1 MKTPLR
7 VFALALLLSVLVHL
21 TMLGSGL
28 LPDAVIELPP
38 DQALRKID
46 VKMQALALD
55 TPAPPAVPTARLRPV
70 GPAGG
75 AVTHHPAAR
84 KHKRKRDASGAQA
97 RTDTVAD
104 KAAEHPAELADASQP
119 ATESSKRAEASM
131 PEAEPPAS
139 KPEEHAKAAE
149 ASAPGASNNDRPAGY
164 LTPASALHRFP
175 ARAKLGYQTFYNGAM
190 VGSGGLDWQQDGHRY
205 TLEIRFNP
213 LVGGNRRYLSQ
224 GQLGK
229 QGLQPDSLQAWV
241 GQDAKES
248 ARFDWSAGMLHFGD
262 QGDKEVALRS
272 GAQDVF
278 SLAFQLGLKGG
289 QLGTAPLQI
298 TTGKKVYDYPMT
310 PSGETDYD
318 TGSGKIRVIVF
329 RAKGEDDITEFWLA
343 PDFSNL
349 PVRISRIDKSKRVE
363 LRAVLINVD
372 GTEQWRLPARPM
384 TRNNR

>member
-1 MKTPLR
+1 MKKPLR
-7 VFALALLLSVLVHL
+7 VFALALLASVLLHL
-21 TMLGSGL
+21 AMLGSGL

-46 VKMQALALD
+46 VKMQALALE
-55 TPAPPAVPTARLRPV
+55 APQAPAVPTARLLPA
-70 GPAGG
+70 GPAPGT
-75 AVTHHPAAR
+75 VSHHPAA
-84 KHKRKRDASGAQA
+84 KKRKPKREASGPVAKAGPATDKQA
-97 RTDTVAD
+97 DN
-104 KAAEHPAELADASQP
+104 PPELADASQP
-119 ATESSKRAEASM
+119 VIETDKTAAAS
-131 PEAEPPAS
+131 AS
-139 KPEEHAKAAE
+139 TVEHAAAKPEKHTKAEE
-149 ASAPGASNNDRPAGY
+149 ASAPLASSADKAAGY
-164 LTPASALHRFP
+164 LYPASTLHRFP

-190 VGSGGLDWQQDGHRY
+190 VGSGGLNWQHDGQHY

-213 LVGGNRRYLSQ
+213 LVGGNLRYLSQ
-224 GQLGK
+224 GSLDQH
-229 QGLQPDSLQAWV
+229 GLQPDSLQAWR
-241 GQDAKES
+241 GSDAKES
-248 ARFDWSAGMLHFGD
+248 ARFDHAAGVLHFGE
-262 QGDKEVALRS
+262 QGDKEVTLRA

-289 QLGTAPLQI
+289 QLGSAPLQL
-298 TTGKKVYDYPMT
+298 TTGQKVYDYPMT

>member
-1 MKTPLR
+1 MKTSLR

-55 TPAPPAVPTARLRPV
+55 APPPPVVPTARLLPL
-70 GPAGG
+70 GPAAGS
-75 AVTHHPAAR
+75 VSHHPAAKRR
-84 KHKRKRDASGAQA
+84 KPKRDASGVQA
-97 RTDTVAD
+97 KADTVAD
-104 KAAEHPAELADASQP
+104 KAAEHPADLADASQP
-119 ATESSKRAEASM
+119 ATESSKRAQASM
-131 PEAEPPAS
+131 PEAEHPAS
-139 KPEEHAKAAE
+139 KPEKHAKAEE
-149 ASAPGASNNDRPAGY
+149 ASAAAASNNDRPAGY

-241 GQDAKES
+241 GQEAKES
-248 ARFDWSAGMLHFGD
+248 AHFDWSAGMLHFGD
-262 QGDKEVALRS
+262 QGDKEIALRS

-298 TTGKKVYDYPMT
+298 TTGKKVYEYPMT

>member
-1 MKTPLR
+1 MKKPLR
-7 VFALALLLSVLVHL
+7 VFVLALLASVLVHL
-21 TMLGSGL
+21 AMLGSGL

-55 TPAPPAVPTARLRPV
+55 APAPPAVPTARLLPA
-70 GPAGG
+70 GPAPGT
-75 AVTHHPAAR
+75 VSHHPAA
-84 KHKRKRDASGAQA
+84 KKRKPKREASGPQA
-97 RTDTVAD
+97 RADRAQDKQADTT
-104 KAAEHPAELADASQP
+104 AEMADASQP
-119 ATESSKRAEASM
+119 AAESSKTTEASAAT
-131 PEAEPPAS
+131 AEHVAA
-139 KPEEHAKAAE
+139 KAEKHAKAEE
-149 ASAPGASNNDRPAGY
+149 ASTPVASSTDKATGY
-164 LTPASALHRFP
+164 LYPASTLHRFP

-190 VGSGGLDWQQDGHRY
+190 VGSGGLDWQHDGQRY

-213 LVGGNRRYLSQ
+213 LVGGNLRYLSQ
-224 GQLGK
+224 GSLDK
-229 QGLQPDSLQAWV
+229 HGLQPDSLQAWR
-241 GQDAKES
+241 GSDAKES
-248 ARFDWSAGMLHFGD
+248 ARFDHAASVLHFGE
-262 QGDKEVALRS
+262 QGDKEVALRA

-289 QLGTAPLQI
+289 QLGSAPLQI

>member
-7 VFALALLLSVLVHL
+7 VFVLALLASVLVHL
-21 TMLGSGL
+21 AMLGSGL

-46 VKMQALALD
+46 VKMQALALE
-55 TPAPPAVPTARLRPV
+55 AQQAPAVPTARLLPV
-70 GPAGG
+70 GPAAGS
-75 AVTHHPAAR
+75 VSHHPAAKKR
-84 KHKRKRDASGAQA
+84 KPKRDASGPLAKA
-97 RTDTVAD
+97 APAAD
-104 KAAEHPAELADASQP
+104 KQPDNPSEVADASQP
-119 ATESSKRAEASM
+119 VTETDKTAAASASTAEHA
-131 PEAEPPAS
+131 AA
-139 KPEEHAKAAE
+139 KPEKHAKEEAASTPV
-149 ASAPGASNNDRPAGY
+149 ASSADKPAAY
-164 LTPASALHRFP
+164 LTPASPLHRFP
-175 ARAKLGYQTFYNGAM
+175 RQAKLGYQTFYNGAM
-190 VGSGGLDWQQDGHRY
+190 VGSGGLDWQHDGHHY

-213 LVGGNRRYLSQ
+213 VIGGNRRYVSQ
-224 GQLGK
+224 GQLN
-229 QGLQPDSLQAWV
+229 QHGLQPDSLQAWV
-241 GQDAKES
+241 GQEAKES
-248 ARFDWSAGMLHFGD
+248 ARFDHAAGVLHFGD
-262 QGDKEVALRS
+262 HGDKEVALRA

-278 SLAFQLGLKGG
+278 SLALQLGLKGG
-289 QLGTAPLQI
+289 QLGSAPLQI